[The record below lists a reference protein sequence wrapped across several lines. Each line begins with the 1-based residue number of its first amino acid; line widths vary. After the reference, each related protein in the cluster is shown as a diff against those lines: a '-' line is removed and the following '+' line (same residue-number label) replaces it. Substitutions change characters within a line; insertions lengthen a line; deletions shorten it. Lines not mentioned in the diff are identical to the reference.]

1 MMVELVQEN
10 WLLFVIALLIGIAV
24 AYWIFVV
31 TRRTSVVTTQTD
43 ALDEGSAPA
52 ARNQALIDTPPAS
65 AAPLAPAPVVPP
77 GLAGAGTAVA
87 AVVEEQRTE
96 VMNTAPDDTSPDDT
110 SSVAAD
116 DLSRI
121 KGVGPKLQATLIAL
135 GVTRF
140 SQIAAWSEEDIDRI
154 DAQLGRFEGR
164 IRRDNWVAQAQFLVG
179 GDMAGYEEK
188 FGKL

>member
-1 MMVELVQEN
+1 MMMELVQAN
-10 WLLFVIALLIGIAV
+10 WLLFVVALLIGIAV
-24 AYWIFVV
+24 AYWIFVA
-31 TRRTSVVTTQTD
+31 TRRTSVATERTD
-43 ALDEGSAPA
+43 ALDEGAAPA
-52 ARNQALIDTPPAS
+52 ARNQALIDAPPAS
-65 AAPLAPAPVVPP
+65 VSTPATVPIVPP

-87 AVVEEQRTE
+87 AVVAEQKAEAINTVSGTE
-96 VMNTAPDDTSPDDT
+96 
-110 SSVAAD
+110 AD

-121 KGVGPKLQATLIAL
+121 KGVGPKLKTLLISL

-164 IRRDNWVAQAQFLVG
+164 IRRDNWVAQAEFLAG
-179 GDMAGYEEK
+179 GDMTGYEEK